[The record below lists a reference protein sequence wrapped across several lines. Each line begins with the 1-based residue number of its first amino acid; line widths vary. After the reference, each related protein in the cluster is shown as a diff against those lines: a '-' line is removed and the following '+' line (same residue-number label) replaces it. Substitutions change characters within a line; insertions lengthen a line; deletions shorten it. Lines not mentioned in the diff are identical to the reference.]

1 MKKYIKYA
9 PIAALAA
16 LASCASST
24 DSDVITMLVGTY
36 TYDAQGRLLTY
47 VTTKVK
53 EACQLMRL
61 FFLDHVIV
69 TDGGYYSYSEEGRI

>member
-36 TYDAQGRLLTY
+36 TYDTSHGIYSFAFNQQNGSFQAY
-47 VTTKVK
+47 
-53 EACQLMRL
+53 
-61 FFLDHVIV
+61 
-69 TDGGYYSYSEEGRI
+69 TDL